1 MIRVRPFRAWR
12 PAAWTAHLVGSRSFL
27 TYSPEQLRDKLA
39 GNPYSFL
46 QVVHAG
52 HEQAEGG
59 RAGHYDKVRLKF
71 REFIG
76 EGILEREARPSFYLY
91 EQSCTAFTT
100 LGLIGVVSVNDYE
113 EGRIKVHEH
122 TLQAREERFTEY
134 LEHTGINAEPVLLA
148 VPEGRALE
156 ARLLRLCQGTA
167 LFDFATTDRVRHRI
181 WRVDAPEEIEGLCG
195 EFLRMASLYIADGH
209 HRSASSARLARDH
222 QADGND
228 PRSWCLAYMVP
239 ATQLH
244 IFNFDR
250 AVKGMNGLTPA
261 GFIEALGQVG
271 PVTALPRGPEA
282 QVPMGHV
289 HVRSHA
295 GWHLL
300 RLPAVTGGPA
310 CDALDAS
317 VLSRS
322 VLAPVLGITDLRSD
336 PRVRFVPGIQGVSEL
351 DRLVDQGIADVAF
364 NLCALPFRD
373 LAAVADQ
380 QGLMPPK
387 TTWVEPKLRSGLTIY
402 SLEDH

>member
-27 TYSPEQLRDKLA
+27 TYTPEQLREKLA

-52 HEQAEGG
+52 HEHAEGG
-59 RAGHYDKVRLKF
+59 RAGHYDNVRRKF
-71 REFIG
+71 LEFIRD
-76 EGILEREARPSFYLY
+76 GILEREARASFYLY

-100 LGLIGVVSVNDYE
+100 LGLIGAVSVRDYE

-148 VPEGRALE
+148 VPEGHTLE
-156 ARLLRLCQGTA
+156 ARLIRLCQGPA
-167 LFDFATTDRVRHRI
+167 LFDFATTDRVRHRF
-181 WRVDAPEEIEGLCG
+181 WRVDDPQEIEGLSG
-195 EFLRMASLYIADGH
+195 EFLRTASLYIADGH
-209 HRSASSARLARDH
+209 HRSASSARLAQGH
-222 QADGND
+222 GVGEND

-250 AVKGMNGLTPA
+250 AVKGLNGHDPS
-261 GFIEALGQVG
+261 GFIQALGQVG
-271 PVTALPRGPEA
+271 PVTALPGGPEA
-282 QVPMGHV
+282 KAPKGHV
-289 HVRSHA
+289 QVRSRA

-300 RLPAVTGGPA
+300 RLPAATDGPV
-310 CDALDAS
+310 CDGLDAS
-317 VLSRS
+317 VLSRD
-322 VLAPVLGITDLRSD
+322 VLAPLLGITDLRTD
-336 PRVRFVPGIQGVSEL
+336 PRVRFVPGIQGVQEL
-351 DRLVDQGIADVAF
+351 DRLVDQGMADVAF
-364 NLCALPFRD
+364 NLCALPFAD

-380 QGLMPPK
+380 RGLMPPK

-402 SLEDH
+402 SLEDR